1 MQVQSANKA
10 RWVDVKIYRSK
21 DVPWEVTC
29 RRMVDQQVPSVPAHT
44 HTHTHTH
51 THNASLNTLRAP
63 ENGTASTN
71 NCLQFM
77 TRLRLSEDHAELS
90 AS

>member
-1 MQVQSANKA
+1 MQVQSVNKA
-10 RWVDVKIYRSK
+10 RWVDVKIFRSK

-29 RRMVDQQVPSVPAHT
+29 RRMVDQVPSVPAHT
-44 HTHTHTH
+44 H
-51 THNASLNTLRAP
+51 NASLITVRAP
-63 ENGTASTN
+63 ENGAASTN